1 MASQL
6 PYIDFNAV
14 NGLPKGCRRVYKHA
28 RECGDDL
35 EAKGLH
41 RLFYL
46 CVFELIV
53 KSKPNQ

>member
-1 MASQL
+1 MVSQL
-6 PYIDFNAV
+6 PYTDFNIV

-28 RECGDDL
+28 RECWHDL
-35 EAKGLH
+35 EAKGLP

-53 KSKPNQ
+53 NSKPNQ